1 MSGSVTVNDLTAE
14 DRHKRPTGRSS
25 PGRLARPYRIP
36 GMVENPFT
44 LLGLATH

>member
-1 MSGSVTVNDLTAE
+1 MSGSVTVNDLTEE
-14 DRHKRPTGRSS
+14 DRHKRAKWSFA